1 MSQVSFCCSNSRGTV
16 LDRRVVEID
25 NLVAAREY
33 AVEFIRSFSATTS
46 VSNWRNYRLR
56 VQDERG
62 GDIFVMPF
70 WSTLSRPTLAS
81 RLKAKL
87 PLGTWY

>member
-1 MSQVSFCCSNSRGTV
+1 MSQVSFCCSNSQGAV

-33 AVEFIRSFSATTS
+33 AVGLIRSFSAMTPLG
-46 VSNWRNYRLR
+46 NWRSYRLR
-56 VQDERG
+56 AQDERG
-62 GDIFVMPF
+62 ADIFVMPF
-70 WSTLSRPTLAS
+70 WSTLSRPTLTS
-81 RLKAKL
+81 RLKARL